1 MEDIVRRRKE
11 KEKKMKGA
19 VTKWKG
25 KKGERRRR
33 NERVLLNQTWNTVKV
48 GYPHKKIFLLHNS
61 LQENFQ
67 IILFIR
73 IVFYY

>member
-19 VTKWKG
+19 AMKWKN

-33 NERVLLNQTWNTVKV
+33 NERVLLNQTWKTVKV
-48 GYPHKKIFLLHNS
+48 GYPHK
-61 LQENFQ
+61 
-67 IILFIR
+67 
-73 IVFYY
+73 

>member
-11 KEKKMKGA
+11 KEKQMKGA

-48 GYPHKKIFLLHNS
+48 GYPHKKKY
-61 LQENFQ
+61 
-67 IILFIR
+67 
-73 IVFYY
+73 FYYTTHCKKISK

>member
-11 KEKKMKGA
+11 KEKQMKGA

-25 KKGERRRR
+25 KIGERRR

-48 GYPHKKIFLLHNS
+48 GYPHKKNIFITQLIARRFPN
-61 LQENFQ
+61 NP
-67 IILFIR
+67 
-73 IVFYY
+73 FY

>member
-48 GYPHKKIFLLHNS
+48 GYPHK
-61 LQENFQ
+61 
-67 IILFIR
+67 
-73 IVFYY
+73 

>member
-19 VTKWKG
+19 VMKWKG

-48 GYPHKKIFLLHNS
+48 GGTHTNKNIFITQLIARKFPN
-61 LQENFQ
+61 NP
-67 IILFIR
+67 
-73 IVFYY
+73 FY